1 MLIATKAWAKHYKKV
16 FGDPLT
22 VIVQVEVI
30 ELSSGGF
37 LSDVV
42 VHDVGAELVQ
52 RDGVAQRLA
61 ADDQDDSWNRIIYV
75 GLNFFIESK
84 SLSQREDNL
93 AAGTIP

>member
-1 MLIATKAWAKHYKKV
+1 MVIATKAWAKHYKKV
-16 FGDPLT
+16 FDDQLT

-61 ADDQDDSWNRIIYV
+61 ADDRDDSWNWKKYL
-75 GLNFFIESK
+75 GLTFSLK
-84 SLSQREDNL
+84 SRV
-93 AAGTIP
+93 